1 MRTIY
6 LLPLGNADRNL
17 VSGLCSPLQ
26 KTFQLPVEVRE
37 IRLDLAPFY
46 DDPRGQFNSTQI
58 LQFLKSTELVREK
71 GGRPVSST
79 LLAILPVDLF
89 IPILTFVFGEAELN
103 GSVAVVSYHRLQ
115 NEMYGLP
122 KNRVLLE
129 ERLQKEALHELG
141 HVHGLVHCTDLR
153 CVMHTSTYVEDIDLK
168 TDRFCKECTRNLAG
182 GSGHVSVQ
190 LSAG

>member
-17 VSGLCSPLQ
+17 VKGLCSPLQ

-46 DDPRGQFNSTQI
+46 NDPRGQFNSTQI
-58 LQFLKSTELVREK
+58 LQFLQRKE
-71 GGRPVSST
+71 PVKEQGVDPSLPI
-79 LLAILPVDLF
+79 LLAVFSHDLF
-89 IPILTFVFGEAELN
+89 IPILTYVFGEAVLA

-115 NEMYGLP
+115 NEVYGLP
-122 KNRVLLE
+122 KDRMLLE
-129 ERLQKEALHELG
+129 VRLQKEAAHELG
-141 HVHGLVHCTDLR
+141 HALGLVHCSDQM

-168 TDRFCKECTRNLAG
+168 TDKFCNECARNLV
-182 GSGHVSVQ
+182 HV
-190 LSAG
+190 A